1 MNRRPDAGARASRAR
16 RGALLAVAVLL
27 CPQLAVG
34 TASAQEVPPVPTVD
48 SGCLPPPA
56 MVEESVPWAQRRM
69 LPRRVWELTRGE
81 GVTVAVIDS
90 GVDGA
95 VPQLEGVVLPGVD
108 LVNGGGGS
116 ADDDCYGHGTFVAGI
131 IAAQPAEGTGFA
143 GIAPGARILPLRNAN
158 SQNDGSAPV
167 MAQAIHRAVDEG
179 AGVINISASTTYPNE
194 ELRAAVERATTSD
207 VLVVASAA
215 NNAQEGNPTSY
226 PAAYPGV
233 LAVGAIDAQGERG
246 EFSQTGE
253 FVSLVA
259 PGVDVV
265 SLGPGGPGHWQGSGT
280 SYAAPFVSGVAALV
294 RSRYP
299 ELTASQVAHR
309 LRVTADPPP
318 AERPDPAL
326 GWGVVNPYAA
336 VTAVVPSELE
346 EQPSPARQPT
356 ISHPVIPED
365 DPIPRIVA
373 TLTVASAA
381 VLAFVGVLAG
391 VFGPPGWRRRWRRS
405 RVAVVAGA
413 DEAGANSSVE
423 PPGGPAGGPSDPDGG
438 DQPDGAVR
446 EGNPRAVTPAGGAVG
461 RRGRPPAA
469 EVP

>member
-1 MNRRPDAGARASRAR
+1 M
-16 RGALLAVAVLL
+16 
-27 CPQLAVG
+27 
-34 TASAQEVPPVPTVD
+34 
-48 SGCLPPPA
+48 
-56 MVEESVPWAQRRM
+56 
-69 LPRRVWELTRGE
+69 
-81 GVTVAVIDS
+81 
-90 GVDGA
+90 
-95 VPQLEGVVLPGVD
+95 
-108 LVNGGGGS
+108 
-116 ADDDCYGHGTFVAGI
+116 
-131 IAAQPAEGTGFA
+131 
-143 GIAPGARILPLRNAN
+143 
-158 SQNDGSAPV
+158 
-167 MAQAIHRAVDEG
+167 
-179 AGVINISASTTYPNE
+179 
-194 ELRAAVERATTSD
+194 
-207 VLVVASAA
+207 
-215 NNAQEGNPTSY
+215 
-226 PAAYPGV
+226 
-233 LAVGAIDAQGERG
+233 
-246 EFSQTGE
+246 
-253 FVSLVA
+253 
-259 PGVDVV
+259 
-265 SLGPGGPGHWQGSGT
+265 
-280 SYAAPFVSGVAALV
+280 

-423 PPGGPAGGPSDPDGG
+423 PPGGPDGGPSDPDGG

-461 RRGRPPAA
+461 RRGRPPPPRCPERGPRADVPVPVSTPALGGPDRGRVA
-469 EVP
+469 EGVARRPRSCRGRGRATRPRGGRRPPPGSPALERRGRRDEATGHRLTAPPCWTWGVPSALWSGGGASP